1 MGKGNDDT
9 PHGYSA
15 GDRRAGRGLRYQSVD
30 IHDVKT
36 RFDNV
41 DLGTKLIVT
50 PPDKKAWCM
59 TCSTEMVQHAVVY
72 NKAGEWHCPG
82 CQKTISNDAMLA
94 THAFVSPWVP
104 MCEPIDIKH
113 IGKMI
118 EEFCEC
124 GAALAR
130 SLIQGIDEVEPTT
143 KKPNRQ
149 WLQEEIADVLANC
162 QLVVAHFDLDKDAI
176 RERRDRKKVRLSAWH
191 KMLAHK
197 PDNKVPFSDA
207 AKIRAAEM
215 GVDLDD
221 GYTPSKVERH
231 AVMYGNPTG
240 TPPSTDDDFGDPD
253 MPVSKPAPRRKRN
266 ATQKRNKRKG
276 VRSG

>member
-15 GDRRAGRGLRYQSVD
+15 GNRRAGRGLRYQSVD

-72 NKAGEWHCPG
+72 NKAGEWYCPG
-82 CQKTISNDAMLA
+82 CQKTISNEAMLA

-162 QLVVAHFDLDKDAI
+162 QLVVAHFGLDKDAI

-191 KMLAHK
+191 KMLAH
-197 PDNKVPFSDA
+197 
-207 AKIRAAEM
+207 
-215 GVDLDD
+215 
-221 GYTPSKVERH
+221 H
-231 AVMYGNPTG
+231 APIVTEQFMDSNPAS

-253 MPVSKPAPRRKRN
+253 MPVSEPKVNKLPRRKRN